1 MKLGGSKVRIK
12 GVSML
17 PNIQENAYIY
27 IDFHAH
33 QFTLGDIAVFYKNN
47 QLFAHRVISILSKN
61 KLLLKGDNNQFADGY
76 IDMKHILGK
85 VIMIENNKKYTNL
98 EALPHTLL
106 KYFFVVQSRIQ
117 LFCADETKSPINNS
131 A

>member
-17 PNIQENAYIY
+17 PNVQENAYIY
-27 IDFHAH
+27 IDFHAR
-33 QFTLGDIAVFYKNN
+33 QFSLGDIAVFYKNN
-47 QLFAHRVISILSKN
+47 QLFAHRIISRSSKN

-85 VIMIENNKKYTNL
+85 VIMIENNKRYTNL
-98 EALPHTLL
+98 EALPHKLL
-106 KYFFVVQSRIQ
+106 KYLLAVQSRIRLILHSQ
-117 LFCADETKSPINNS
+117 GRIAPQ
-131 A
+131 